1 MEDEGVVAGGAS
13 SIQAGNPIPGRFS
26 FTEKGHSMEGGGSG
40 GRNFLL
46 AALDSV
52 LGRKSAQAS
61 QSDCGTFRQLFSKAP
76 EAMALL
82 DGTLLSETNP
92 AWDNLFGFP
101 EADYRQRPLNSL
113 LPETQIES
121 GSQPP
126 FESSGVRRDGSRIR
140 LEVSTYPFPWRG
152 RNLRMITARD
162 IAERK
167 GREEILRKS
176 EQSLRKSEGVL
187 RTVLAHSPL
196 VLFAFDKEG
205 TFTVAEGKGLEAM
218 DVKPLELQGQSV
230 FARPSPM
237 KSLQGPVRRALEG
250 RDVDESVEIAGNI
263 FEVHLRALPGGE
275 GSVEGVMGLA
285 VDVTER
291 RRAEEDLRRSK
302 EHLRTVISN
311 APIVLFALDAK
322 GTFTLCEG
330 RGLEALGLKP
340 GEAVGKSA
348 FDIYRQAP
356 QVRMNIRRALS
367 GEEFTSTSEMGGLW
381 FETYFSPIFKG
392 YDEVAGVI
400 GVGINV
406 TDRRRAEDALRRS
419 EEQLRH
425 SRKMEA
431 IGRVAGGVAH
441 DFNNL
446 LTAITGYAELLL
458 NNASAGNGDLQRKNL
473 EEIRKAA
480 DRATVL
486 TRQLL
491 AFSRKQVLSPKSLKL
506 NEMVGEMDKM
516 LRRLIREDIEL
527 VTILDPN
534 LGDVWADPGQMEQV
548 ILNLALNARD
558 AMPGGGQLTLETGNV
573 ELEGTYARGELFLVP
588 GSYVMLA
595 VSDTGLGMDEEVKAH
610 LFEPFF
616 TTKEEGKGQG
626 LGLSAV
632 YGIIKQ
638 SGGTISVET
647 EKGKGTTFKV
657 YLPRVDKEA
666 ATQYTPSPSDSLKGV
681 ETVLLVEDEEAVRTL
696 VREILRMHGYDVL
709 EARQGG
715 EAILISQRHK
725 GPIHML
731 LTDMVM
737 ANMSGK
743 ELAEHLKP
751 LRPEM
756 RVLFISG
763 YSEETVLN
771 GPGGLR
777 TGPTGETLPRE
788 GGQNFSDAFLAKPF
802 TPKTLATKV
811 REVLDGKPA
820 ERRDLAGTL

>member
-1 MEDEGVVAGGAS
+1 
-13 SIQAGNPIPGRFS
+13 
-26 FTEKGHSMEGGGSG
+26 
-40 GRNFLL
+40 
-46 AALDSV
+46 
-52 LGRKSAQAS
+52 
-61 QSDCGTFRQLFSKAP
+61 
-76 EAMALL
+76 
-82 DGTLLSETNP
+82 
-92 AWDNLFGFP
+92 
-101 EADYRQRPLNSL
+101 
-113 LPETQIES
+113 
-121 GSQPP
+121 
-126 FESSGVRRDGSRIR
+126 
-140 LEVSTYPFPWRG
+140 
-152 RNLRMITARD
+152 
-162 IAERK
+162 
-167 GREEILRKS
+167 
-176 EQSLRKSEGVL
+176 
-187 RTVLAHSPL
+187 
-196 VLFAFDKEG
+196 
-205 TFTVAEGKGLEAM
+205 
-218 DVKPLELQGQSV
+218 
-230 FARPSPM
+230 
-237 KSLQGPVRRALEG
+237 
-250 RDVDESVEIAGNI
+250 
-263 FEVHLRALPGGE
+263 
-275 GSVEGVMGLA
+275 
-285 VDVTER
+285 
-291 RRAEEDLRRSK
+291 
-302 EHLRTVISN
+302 
-311 APIVLFALDAK
+311 
-322 GTFTLCEG
+322 
-330 RGLEALGLKP
+330 
-340 GEAVGKSA
+340 
-348 FDIYRQAP
+348 
-356 QVRMNIRRALS
+356 
-367 GEEFTSTSEMGGLW
+367 MGGLW